1 MPRRLVYHSQSA
13 GDPQTLLQDDKDPML
28 SLNPDY
34 LDCNS
39 DADPAGDLG
48 EGEVSGGAGVGTEPI
63 ILFMLSLTCVFVL
76 RRRAP
81 PPRV

>member
-34 LDCNS
+34 PDGNS

-48 EGEVSGGAGVGTEPI
+48 EGEVSGGWGH
-63 ILFMLSLTCVFVL
+63 
-76 RRRAP
+76 
-81 PPRV
+81 